1 MESVSDI
8 IQSQIVIIEAGI
20 RLAEVVCNAYG
31 FQETKT
37 MIRTRELIE
46 KLRQI
51 QNLPENEQRRAYVKA
66 LKSYNREGKKN
77 RGKNAPTTRAHRR
90 RMDRIGRSPG
100 VGENTGNESRNP
112 LD

>member
-8 IQSQIVIIEAGI
+8 IQNQIVIIEAGI

-51 QNLPENEQRRAYVKA
+51 QNLPEDR
-66 LKSYNREGKKN
+66 KS
-77 RGKNAPTTRAHRR
+77 
-90 RMDRIGRSPG
+90 
-100 VGENTGNESRNP
+100 VV
-112 LD
+112 